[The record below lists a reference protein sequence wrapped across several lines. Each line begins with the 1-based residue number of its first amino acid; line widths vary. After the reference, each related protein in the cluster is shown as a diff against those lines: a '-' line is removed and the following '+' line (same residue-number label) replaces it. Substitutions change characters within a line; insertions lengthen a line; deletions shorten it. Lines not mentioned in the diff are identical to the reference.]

1 MRWSPTRVDTVPTGT
16 AARSEPAP
24 NAQHRPGTLVLIAR
38 AAAHDR
44 ISSALRDAREHA
56 GLSEHEV
63 VERLHA
69 RGASISASALL
80 RWERTGGI
88 QLEDAVALAA
98 VYDMSLDDLAGR
110 RSWNARFLGTLER
123 TRPDSE

>member
-1 MRWSPTRVDTVPTGT
+1 MRWSPNRVDTVPTGT
-16 AARSEPAP
+16 AVNATERHAP
-24 NAQHRPGTLVLIAR
+24 QRPGTLVLIAR

-56 GLSEHEV
+56 GLSEYEV
-63 VERLHA
+63 VDRLHA
-69 RGASISASALL
+69 RGSSISTSALQ

-110 RSWNARFLGTLER
+110 RAWNGRFLGALER
-123 TRPDSE
+123 TRPDAD